1 MFDWVLNTSLRNTEN
16 LAEFTH
22 RFSDSSNGYDH
33 EGNFSAK
40 CYFKSICSSFKER
53 THEYLKSVIEDLLD
67 TFGGIT
73 NFFYVETRNES

>member
-1 MFDWVLNTSLRNTEN
+1 MFDWVLNTSLRNIEN

-22 RFSDSSNGYDH
+22 QFSDSCNVYDH

-40 CYFKSICSSFKER
+40 CCFKSIFSAFKEG
-53 THEYLKSVIEDLLD
+53 THEYLKNVTEDLLD
-67 TFGGIT
+67 IFGGIT